1 MIKPETDPNSVL
13 SSSIFEVEIFI
24 LAQNVFRNST
34 KGLETL
40 TGMFAL
46 FSSKGRSL
54 GIENIDSRTDIS
66 HRTFE

>member
-13 SSSIFEVEIFI
+13 SGILGVEIFI
-24 LAQNVFRNST
+24 LSKNVFRNST

-46 FSSKGRSL
+46 FSSKGRSI
-54 GIENIDSRTDIS
+54 GIENIDSKTDIS
-66 HRTFE
+66 SNF